1 MKIVV
6 VIPYLKS
13 IGGAGRYAWELCEY
27 LASCGDDV
35 IVASLYTDKTLYK
48 PENKIG

>member
-35 IVASLYTDKTLYK
+35 IVASLTQIKHYT
-48 PENKIG
+48 NQKIK